1 MQNQVASSF
10 NQMKGMQQEFVC
22 KTFNDM
28 NSSFNNFTIAS
39 CVVTNILT
47 KVSEVPALFVI
58 MDFTGA
64 FALLSV
70 YNASE
75 KVYNCFKAGSQI
87 RVMNPYVKKLEV

>member
-47 KVSEVPALFVI
+47 KVSEVPA
-58 MDFTGA
+58 
-64 FALLSV
+64 
-70 YNASE
+70 
-75 KVYNCFKAGSQI
+75 
-87 RVMNPYVKKLEV
+87 